1 MHLTALDKKI
11 ISMLQDD
18 LPLDPEP
25 FEKMASDAGLS
36 VDELIKK
43 IGEYLD
49 NGLLR
54 RLGAVL
60 YHQNAGFKANAMC
73 GWVVPEERISEVG
86 LIMASFKEASHVY
99 QRPTYTDWPYNIFT
113 MLHGKSSNEIEK
125 IARNISENTK
135 VSSYEILY
143 SIREFKKTSMKYF

>member
-1 MHLTALDKKI
+1 MIIAPLDKKI

-18 LPLDPEP
+18 LPLDPDP
-25 FEKMASDAGLS
+25 FEKIASEAGLS
-36 VDELIKK
+36 AAGLLKK
-43 IGEYLD
+43 INQYQTG
-49 NGLLR
+49 GIMR

-60 YHQNAGFKANAMC
+60 YHQNAGYKANAMC
-73 GWVVPEERISEVG
+73 GWVVPEERINEVG
-86 LIMASFKEASHVY
+86 MIMASFKEASHVY

-125 IARNISENTK
+125 IAGNISEKTR
-135 VSSYEILY
+135 VTSYEILY